1 MARITDWE
9 IGAGVRPA
17 IWDTSMFGHSTFSF
31 GIEAGYRSINLDMRA
46 TAADQFISSNELEL
60 KARWEG
66 AFFQVQ
72 ASF

>member
-1 MARITDWE
+1 MARITEWE
-9 IGAGVRPA
+9 IGAGFRPA

-31 GIEAGYRSINLDMRA
+31 GIEAGYRSINLDMKA
-46 TAADQFISSNELEL
+46 TASDQFFSSNELEL